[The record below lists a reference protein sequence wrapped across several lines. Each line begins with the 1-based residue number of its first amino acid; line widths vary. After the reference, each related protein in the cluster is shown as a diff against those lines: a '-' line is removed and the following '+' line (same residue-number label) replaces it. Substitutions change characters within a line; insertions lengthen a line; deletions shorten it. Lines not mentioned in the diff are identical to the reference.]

1 VTRPA
6 TATATRA
13 VTGRWVYR
21 IWRREGLKIPMK
33 QPKRGR
39 LWLNDSRACVQPN
52 HVWSDFPL
60 WDVLWMMRRAS
71 FPERTMREL
80 PQRHSAIHLPVRAA
94 RRAAQKK
101 ARLMR
106 IVA

>member
-1 VTRPA
+1 MTRPA

-13 VTGRWVYR
+13 VTGRRVYR

-39 LWLNDSRACVQPN
+39 LGSTMGRARARPN

-71 FPERTMREL
+71 FRERTMRAL
-80 PQRHSAIHLPVRAA
+80 PQRHSVLHLPVRAA
-94 RRAAQKK
+94 RRRLKK
-101 ARLMR
+101 GRLMR
-106 IVA
+106 GVA